1 MPSKKITCLKYLI
14 DNNTSQFKD
23 KKHFSFFVD
32 DDIKNLRNV
41 YDEYIKKHKN
51 PPMLFHMVNFYETKT
66 AIPYQDI
73 EKDIARIFIH
83 VSSFSQIKNYILDY
97 FSNTNNTNNTN
108 EHSLATQGLSTYNRR
123 LMLNL

>member
-1 MPSKKITCLKYLI
+1 MPSKKISCLKYLI
-14 DNNTSQFKD
+14 DNDPKRKD
-23 KKHFSFFVD
+23 KNHFSLFVD

-41 YDEYIKKHKN
+41 HDEYIKKHKN

-97 FSNTNNTNNTN
+97 FSNTNNTN
-108 EHSLATQGLSTYNRR
+108 EHSLATQGLSNYNNR